1 MTSPLHKTPTKPLAP
16 GTDPKTTNTVNNNY
30 NSIQNLPVLDIQKE
44 NRLSRIISLYS
55 KGLTQAEIAQELNV
69 DQSTVSRDLQCIK
82 QEGKKKIEKYLNEDI
97 LFEYLRYIAGSN
109 EVTRKPWEI
118 VQDER
123 VMTKDKTNAL
133 SLLMQSYNKRLEALI
148 GGPESYMNAKK
159 SVTEIKFQERVDS
172 DPMLKILS
180 ERNRFPSPFGSGGL
194 FGKKNLKL

>member
-109 EVTRKPWEI
+109 EVTRKLWEI

-159 SVTEIKFQERVDS
+159 SVIETKFQERVDS